1 MEKNVKPQKIEVLLI
16 GHSTLAAE
24 ELNKLIHSEI
34 VGKIYIYASIISDDI
49 RSLMDANETIE
60 IIENITED
68 FLDEISLIIVA
79 DKYNN
84 QENWFEIAQEK
95 NILIEQS
102 FQINTRESDQK
113 FSDEK
118 KWKFI
123 AYTGFV
129 LFLGLLIIN
138 ISSFYF
144 TWQDINHVFEFL
156 NENTDDRFVA
166 LIIVGFVAQMID
178 GALGMG
184 YGVTSTAAL
193 LYFGVP
199 LPSISSSIHTAEMFS
214 SGASGFSHYKF
225 GNINKKL
232 FKNIVLPGIAGAVLG
247 AVLLST
253 FGEEY
258 SGIIKPILAIYTLL
272 LGIKIFSNAF
282 KKRTE
287 RKKIKRVGWLAGIGG
302 FLDSFG
308 GGGWGPVVTS
318 TLISKGKTPKYVIG
332 TVSLTEFFVTL
343 SSAFTFFTLIGIG
356 HWQLILG
363 LVIGGM
369 LAAPLAAKIAGK
381 LPVKKMFIAVGL
393 LIIIWSLNI
402 FLKTLGVY

>member
-1 MEKNVKPQKIEVLLI
+1 MGNIVKPQKIEVLLI

-68 FLDEISLIIVA
+68 FLDKISLIIVA

-102 FQINTRESDQK
+102 FQINARENNQK

-129 LFLGLLIIN
+129 LFLSLLIIN

-178 GALGMG
+178 GALGMC

-272 LGIKIFSNAF
+272 LGIKI
-282 KKRTE
+282 
-287 RKKIKRVGWLAGIGG
+287 
-302 FLDSFG
+302 LD
-308 GGGWGPVVTS
+308 
-318 TLISKGKTPKYVIG
+318 
-332 TVSLTEFFVTL
+332 
-343 SSAFTFFTLIGIG
+343 
-356 HWQLILG
+356 H
-363 LVIGGM
+363 
-369 LAAPLAAKIAGK
+369 
-381 LPVKKMFIAVGL
+381 
-393 LIIIWSLNI
+393 IIIGKNNYYS
-402 FLKTLGVY
+402 FLENNDI

>member
-1 MEKNVKPQKIEVLLI
+1 
-16 GHSTLAAE
+16 
-24 ELNKLIHSEI
+24 
-34 VGKIYIYASIISDDI
+34 
-49 RSLMDANETIE
+49 MDANKTIE

-68 FLDEISLIIVA
+68 FLDKISLIIVA

-102 FQINTRESDQK
+102 FQIKARESNQK

-144 TWQDINHVFEFL
+144 TWQDVNHVFEFL

-272 LGIKIFSNAF
+272 LGVKIFSNAF

-369 LAAPLAAKIAGK
+369 LAAPLAAKLAGK
-381 LPVKKMFIAVGL
+381 LPVKKMFLAVGL
-393 LIIIWSLNI
+393 LIIVWSLNI
-402 FLKTLGVY
+402 FLKTLGIY

>member
-1 MEKNVKPQKIEVLLI
+1 MENKVKPQKIEVLLI

-24 ELNKLIHSEI
+24 ELNKLIHSKI
-34 VGKIYIYASIISDDI
+34 VGKIYVYASVISDDI
-49 RSLMDANETIE
+49 RSLMDANPTIE
-60 IIENITED
+60 HLKTISNDLLED
-68 FLDEISLIIVA
+68 ISLIIVV
-79 DKYNN
+79 DKYNED
-84 QENWFEIAQEK
+84 ENWFKVAQQK
-95 NILIEQS
+95 KILIEKS
-102 FQINTRESDQK
+102 FHFENVTKSQK

-123 AYTGFV
+123 AFTSFI
-129 LFLGLLIIN
+129 LFILLLIIN

-144 TWQDINHVFEFL
+144 TWNDINLVFEFL

-258 SGIIKPILAIYTLL
+258 SNIIKPLLAIYTLL
-272 LGIKIFSNAF
+272 LGVKIFSNAF

-318 TLISKGKTPKYVIG
+318 TLISKGKTPRYVIG

-363 LVIGGM
+363 LVIGGVI
-369 LAAPLAAKIAGK
+369 AAPLAAKLSGK

-402 FLKTLGVY
+402 FFKTLGIY

>member
-1 MEKNVKPQKIEVLLI
+1 MGNIVKPQKIEVLLI

-68 FLDEISLIIVA
+68 FLDKISLIIVA

-102 FQINTRESDQK
+102 FQINARENNQK

-129 LFLGLLIIN
+129 LFLSLLIIN

-144 TWQDINHVFEFL
+144 TWQDVNHVFEFL

-272 LGIKIFSNAF
+272 LGVKIFSNAF
-282 KKRTE
+282 KTRRMVSRNWRFLRFVWRRWMGTCCDKYINFE
-287 RKKIKRVGWLAGIGG
+287 RKNTKVC
-302 FLDSFG
+302 
-308 GGGWGPVVTS
+308 
-318 TLISKGKTPKYVIG
+318 
-332 TVSLTEFFVTL
+332 
-343 SSAFTFFTLIGIG
+343 
-356 HWQLILG
+356 HW
-363 LVIGGM
+363 
-369 LAAPLAAKIAGK
+369 
-381 LPVKKMFIAVGL
+381 
-393 LIIIWSLNI
+393 NC
-402 FLKTLGVY
+402 

>member
-1 MEKNVKPQKIEVLLI
+1 MTNAVTPQKIVVLLI
-16 GHSTLAAE
+16 GNSTHAAE
-24 ELNKLIHSEI
+24 ELNKLIHSKI
-34 VGKIYIYASIISDDI
+34 VGKIYIYSASISDDI
-49 RSLMDANETIE
+49 RSLMDANLSIE
-60 IIENITED
+60 HIDTLTEY
-68 FLDEISLIIVA
+68 FLQQINLIIVA
-79 DKYNN
+79 DKYNED
-84 QENWFEIAQEK
+84 ENWFKIARSK
-95 NILIEQS
+95 NILIEKC
-102 FQINTRESDQK
+102 FH
-113 FSDEK
+113 FSADEKKKKYSEEK
-118 KWKFI
+118 KWKLI
-123 AYTGFV
+123 AYISFV
-129 LFLGLLIIN
+129 SFILLLVFN

-144 TWQDINHVFEFL
+144 TWQDLDNVFLFL
-156 NENTDDRFVA
+156 NENTDDRFIA
-166 LIIVGFVAQMID
+166 LVIVGFIAQMID

-258 SGIIKPILAIYTLL
+258 SNIIKPLLAIYTLL
-272 LGIKIFSNAF
+272 LGVKIFSNAF

-287 RKKIKRVGWLAGIGG
+287 RKKIKQVGWLAGIGG

-318 TLISKGKTPKYVIG
+318 TLISKGKTPRYVIG

-363 LVIGGM
+363 LVIGGVI
-369 LAAPLAAKIAGK
+369 AAPLAAKLSGK

-402 FLKTLGVY
+402 FFKTLGIY

>member
-24 ELNKLIHSEI
+24 ELNKLIHSKI
-34 VGKIYIYASIISDDI
+34 VDKIYIYASIISDDI
-49 RSLMDANETIE
+49 RSLMDANLTIEKIE
-60 IIENITED
+60 IISEI
-68 FLDEISLIIVA
+68 FLEKISLIIVA
-79 DKYNN
+79 DKYSN
-84 QENWFEIAQEK
+84 QDQWFNIATHN
-95 NILIEQS
+95 NILIEQT
-102 FQINTRESDQK
+102 FQIDFVEKNPK
-113 FSDEK
+113 ISDEK

-123 AYTGFV
+123 AFTSFV
-129 LFLGLLIIN
+129 LFILLLIIN

-144 TWQDINHVFEFL
+144 TWNDVNLVFDFL

-232 FKNIVLPGIAGAVLG
+232 FKNIVFPGIAGAVLG
-247 AVLLST
+247 ATLLSY

-258 SGIIKPILAIYTLL
+258 SNIIKPVLAVYTLL
-272 LGIKIFSNAF
+272 LGVKIFSNAF

-363 LVIGGM
+363 LVLGGM
-369 LAAPLAAKIAGK
+369 LAAPLAAKLAGK
-381 LPVKKMFIAVGL
+381 LPAKKMFIAVGL
-393 LIIIWSLNI
+393 LIIIWSMNI
-402 FLKTLGVY
+402 FFKTLGVY

>member
-1 MEKNVKPQKIEVLLI
+1 MTNAVTPQKIVVLLI
-16 GHSTLAAE
+16 GNSTHAAE
-24 ELNKLIHSEI
+24 ELNKLIHSKI
-34 VGKIYIYASIISDDI
+34 VGKIYIYSASISDDI
-49 RSLMDANETIE
+49 RSLMDANLSIE
-60 IIENITED
+60 HIDTLTEY
-68 FLDEISLIIVA
+68 FLQQINLIIVA
-79 DKYNN
+79 DKYNED
-84 QENWFEIAQEK
+84 ENWFKIARSK
-95 NILIEQS
+95 NILIEKC
-102 FQINTRESDQK
+102 FH
-113 FSDEK
+113 FSADEKKKKYSEEK
-118 KWKFI
+118 KWKLI
-123 AYTGFV
+123 AYISFV
-129 LFLGLLIIN
+129 SFILLLVFN

-144 TWQDINHVFEFL
+144 TWQDLDNVFLFL
-156 NENTDDRFVA
+156 NENTDDRFIA
-166 LIIVGFVAQMID
+166 LVIVGFIAQMID

-258 SGIIKPILAIYTLL
+258 SNIIKPLLAIYTLL
-272 LGIKIFSNAF
+272 LGVKIFSNAF

-318 TLISKGKTPKYVIG
+318 TLISKGKTPRYVIG

-343 SSAFTFFTLIGIG
+343 SSALTFFTLIGMG

-369 LAAPLAAKIAGK
+369 LAAPLAAKLAGK

-393 LIIIWSLNI
+393 LIIVWSMNI

>member
-1 MEKNVKPQKIEVLLI
+1 MENKVKPQKIEVLLI

-24 ELNKLIHSEI
+24 ELNKLIHSKI
-34 VGKIYIYASIISDDI
+34 VGKIYVYASVISDDI
-49 RSLMDANETIE
+49 RSLMDANPTIE
-60 IIENITED
+60 HLKTISNDLLED
-68 FLDEISLIIVA
+68 ISLIIVV
-79 DKYNN
+79 DKYNED
-84 QENWFEIAQEK
+84 ENWFKVAQQK
-95 NILIEQS
+95 KILIEKS
-102 FQINTRESDQK
+102 FHFENVTKSQK

-123 AYTGFV
+123 AFTSFI
-129 LFLGLLIIN
+129 LFILLLIIN

-144 TWQDINHVFEFL
+144 TWNDINLVFEFL

-258 SGIIKPILAIYTLL
+258 SNIIKPLLAIYTLL
-272 LGIKIFSNAF
+272 LGVKIFSNAF

-318 TLISKGKTPKYVIG
+318 TLISKGKTPRYVIG

-343 SSAFTFFTLIGIG
+343 SSALTFFTLIGMG

-369 LAAPLAAKIAGK
+369 LAAPLAAKLAGK

-393 LIIIWSLNI
+393 LIIVWSMNI

>member
-24 ELNKLIHSEI
+24 ELNKLIHSKI
-34 VGKIYIYASIISDDI
+34 VDKIYIYASIISDDI
-49 RSLMDANETIE
+49 RSLMDANLTIEKIETISE
-60 IIENITED
+60 T
-68 FLDEISLIIVA
+68 FLEKISLIIVA
-79 DKYNN
+79 DKYSN
-84 QENWFEIAQEK
+84 QDQWFNIATHN
-95 NILIEQS
+95 NILIEQT
-102 FQINTRESDQK
+102 FQIDFVEKNPK
-113 FSDEK
+113 ISDEK

-123 AYTGFV
+123 AFTSFV
-129 LFLGLLIIN
+129 LFILLLIIN

-144 TWQDINHVFEFL
+144 TWDDVNLVFDFL

-232 FKNIVLPGIAGAVLG
+232 FKNIVFPGIAGAVLG
-247 AVLLST
+247 ATLLSY

-258 SGIIKPILAIYTLL
+258 SNIIKPVLAVYTLL
-272 LGIKIFSNAF
+272 LGVKIFSNAF

-363 LVIGGM
+363 LVLGGM
-369 LAAPLAAKIAGK
+369 LAAPLAAKLAGK
-381 LPVKKMFIAVGL
+381 LPAKKMFIAVGL
-393 LIIIWSLNI
+393 LIIIWSMNI
-402 FLKTLGVY
+402 FFKTLGVY